1 MAFQPGQ
8 SGNPAGKPKGAKNKT
23 SEQLRRVLREFLSAN
38 LDSLQESY
46 NELDPKD
53 KMKFIVDLV
62 RVVLPPPVSIERLTP
77 EQMQDLYE
85 QIKIKFDGEQTAD
98 VTAN

>member
-1 MAFQPGQ
+1 MTFQPGQ

-46 NELDPKD
+46 SQLGPKD
-53 KMKFIVDLV
+53 KIRFIIDLV
-62 RVVLPPPVSIERLTP
+62 KVVLPPPVSIEKLSP

-98 VTAN
+98 ITVN